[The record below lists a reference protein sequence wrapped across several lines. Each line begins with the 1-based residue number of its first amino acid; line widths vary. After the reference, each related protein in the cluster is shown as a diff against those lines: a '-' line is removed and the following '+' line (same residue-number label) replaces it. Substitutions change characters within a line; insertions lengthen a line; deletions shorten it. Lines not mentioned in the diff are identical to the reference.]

1 MRPGARRPVKETEE
15 VSGSGPL
22 EIDDLPDFGGDN
34 GDDEAG
40 SMFSSGGASAVP
52 PPSFGAAAAPLSAR
66 SAASIPSPAAVVTE
80 DETNIKK
87 GPALSHAV
95 KSRPMNANKRLPSRS
110 MRVRGTSAAD
120 QPSRPR
126 SGSTGGTLTLSQR
139 WLCVVQ
145 CMDASPLP
153 LAHAHG
159 LVCSVFDALDV
170 SQQPKKSST
179 EERPTVSPVKKPAPA
194 AAAAPAV
201 VNTDDLLSSLS
212 MSSSVLDGDFK
223 MPSFSTSTS
232 TSTSSS
238 SIFGGSDDMFG
249 SANGAGASAAKPARG
264 AAKIGLFDDPT
275 PSSSAPAKKAPSSST
290 SSSMSA
296 SVGGDDSFDI
306 FSNPL
311 MGKKEKEEREKKRR
325 EDEER
330 QAKAAA
336 PPPDIFADPLSSSFK
351 GSSSFF

>member
-1 MRPGARRPVKETEE
+1 V
-15 VSGSGPL
+15 
-22 EIDDLPDFGGDN
+22 
-34 GDDEAG
+34 
-40 SMFSSGGASAVP
+40 
-52 PPSFGAAAAPLSAR
+52 FGALDLS
-66 SAASIPSPAAVVTE
+66 
-80 DETNIKK
+80 
-87 GPALSHAV
+87 
-95 KSRPMNANKRLPSRS
+95 
-110 MRVRGTSAAD
+110 
-120 QPSRPR
+120 
-126 SGSTGGTLTLSQR
+126 
-139 WLCVVQ
+139 
-145 CMDASPLP
+145 
-153 LAHAHG
+153 
-159 LVCSVFDALDV
+159 
-170 SQQPKKSST
+170 QPKKSST
-179 EERPTVSPVKKPAPA
+179 EERPAVSPVKKPAA
-194 AAAAPAV
+194 AAPAPAPAV

-212 MSSSVLDGDFK
+212 SSSVLDGDFK

-249 SANGAGASAAKPARG
+249 SANGASAAKPARG